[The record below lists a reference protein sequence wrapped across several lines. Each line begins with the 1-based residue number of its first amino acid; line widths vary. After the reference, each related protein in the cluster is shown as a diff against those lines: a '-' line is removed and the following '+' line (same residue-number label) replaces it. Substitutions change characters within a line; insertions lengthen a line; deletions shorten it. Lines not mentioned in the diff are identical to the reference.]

1 MIGKASVITGTLWQA
16 RGVGNALVRGDDGPI
31 VAAMIHERPIPID
44 CSAAVVRLRDR
55 FGDRVLTSDAVR
67 DAHGRGEGLHDIM
80 RPDAVVL
87 AQSTEDVAA
96 VVGICHDTRVP
107 VIPFGVG
114 TSLEGQVQ
122 ALHGGISLDLSGMA
136 KVLAVNGA
144 DLDCRVEAGVTREA
158 LNAHIKAEGLFF
170 PLDPG
175 ANATLGGMAATR
187 ASGTNAVRYGTMREV
202 TLGLTVVTPDGSVIR
217 TGGRAR
223 KSSAGYDLTRLYVG
237 SEGTL
242 GVITELQ
249 LRLFGIPEVIAAAV
263 CQFDSLRGA
272 IDAVVTIMQFGIPLA
287 RIELL
292 DAVQMRACI
301 GYSKLAGLAEAATL
315 FLEFHGAPAS
325 VDEQVAQVAEV
336 AAANG
341 GGALRWA
348 KAQEERTA
356 LWTARHDAYWAA
368 RSLRPGCE
376 TFATDACVPISRL
389 ADCILETTAEAE
401 ALGLVAPVVG
411 HVGDGNFHML
421 VLFDPADMGE
431 RDRAQ
436 ALADSIARRSL
447 AMGGTISGEH
457 GVGLHKLGLMAA
469 EHGDALAV
477 MRALKAALDPR
488 GIMNPGK
495 LLPAG

>member
-1 MIGKASVITGTLWQA
+1 MLI
-16 RGVGNALVRGDDGPI
+16 
-31 VAAMIHERPIPID
+31 ERPVPVD
-44 CSAAVVRLRDR
+44 ASAAIARLRDH
-55 FGDRVLTSDAVR
+55 FGDRLLTSAAAC

-80 RPDAVVL
+80 PP
-87 AQSTEDVAA
+87 AA
-96 VVGICHDTRVP
+96 VVMAHSTAEVATVVAVCHDTRTP
-107 VIPFGVG
+107 VIPYGVG
-114 TSLEGQVQ
+114 TSLEGQIQ
-122 ALHGGISLDLSGMA
+122 ALHGGISLDLSAMDR
-136 KVLAVNGA
+136 VLSVTQA

-158 LNAHIKAEGLFF
+158 LNAHIKSDGLFF

-202 TLGLTVVTPDGSVIR
+202 TLGLTVVTPDGSIIR

-249 LRLFGIPEVIAAAV
+249 LRLFGIPETIAAAV
-263 CQFDSLRGA
+263 CPFDTLRGA
-272 IDAVVTIMQFGIPLA
+272 IDAVVTILQLGIPLA

-292 DAVQMRACI
+292 DALQMRACI
-301 GYSKLAGLAEAATL
+301 GYSKLAGFAEAPTL

-336 AAANG
+336 AAMHG

-348 KAQEERTA
+348 KRQEERTA
-356 LWTARHDAYWAA
+356 LWTARHNAYWAA

-389 ADCILETTAEAE
+389 AECILETTAEAE

-421 VLFDPADMGE
+421 VLFDPADPAE
-431 RDRAQ
+431 RGRAE
-436 ALADSIARRSL
+436 ALAESIARRSL
-447 AMGGTISGEH
+447 ALGGTISGEH
-457 GVGLHKLGLMAA
+457 GVGLHKMGMMAA

-477 MRALKAALDPR
+477 MRSLKAALDPR

-495 LLPAG
+495 MLPG